1 MNKLKRLLY
10 LISDDKRVK
19 DVWKEAGYD
28 TLEEARAAIRGLV
41 EIVIR
46 RDGADRS
53 GSRRRDE
60 SIRRASSMQSGG
72 RQKAGG
78 ANRII
83 IHVDGASRG
92 NPGPSAVAAVAF
104 LPSGEILSDSSRTIG
119 EATNNIAEYMAV
131 LEGLTLARRLGAG
144 DVIMRLDSEL
154 VVRQLSGQYKIKNAR
169 LRELAGRVALEEASL
184 GSCVFEHVP
193 REENREADRL
203 ANKCLD
209 AD

>member
-10 LISDDKRVK
+10 LISDDNRVK

-28 TLEEARAAIRGLV
+28 SLEEARAAIRGLV
-41 EIVIR
+41 EIVIH
-46 RDGADRS
+46 RDGADRG

-60 SIRRASSMQSGG
+60 STRRASSMQSCGK
-72 RQKAGG
+72 QKAGG

-83 IHVDGASRG
+83 IHADGASRG

-119 EATNNIAEYMAV
+119 EATNNVAEYMAV

-154 VVRQLSGQYKIKNAR
+154 VVRQLRGQYKIKNAK
-169 LRELAGRVALEEASL
+169 LRELAGRVVLEASSL